1 MIGSPT
7 WIDDVLSDSFPA
19 SDPPSWIPGVVRP
32 APAKPDPGEVT
43 ADGLEEEERPVPR
56 VRPNAGTIYR
66 FFNHK
71 CALCGLL

>member
-1 MIGSPT
+1 MIGSAT

-19 SDPPSWIPGVVRP
+19 SDPPSWISGVVRP

-43 ADGLEEEERPVPR
+43 DGLEDEERPAAG

-66 FFNHK
+66 FFNHR
-71 CALCGLL
+71 CALCSLL